1 MSASCLSLWKG
12 SPKIWNISSVV
23 MFQLHAYVL
32 TRMDRLL
39 RINLEDV
46 LELTFP
52 CPQDTD
58 QDDISAN
65 CIICYNYRL
74 PHGTYMTYLYHCL
87 MDYDSF
93 WGHLENYLWLPYNSV
108 AIFYLS
114 FALSASEN
122 FGQTYWSKVILLSPS
137 FMELYVG
144 TGDWVSKE
152 GLVPDRVCDN
162 GSCGRPF
169 HSACLVEWLRAI
181 PTTRQ

>member
-1 MSASCLSLWKG
+1 MWLPLLSASCLSLWKG
-12 SPKIWNISSVV
+12 SPEIWNISSVV

-74 PHGTYMTYLYHCL
+74 PHGTYVTYLYHCL

-93 WGHLENYLWLPYNSV
+93 WVEAIWKIICDCLIIQWLYFIYHLHYLPLR
-108 AIFYLS
+108 
-114 FALSASEN
+114 
-122 FGQTYWSKVILLSPS
+122 ILAKCIEARSYCWAHPS
-137 FMELYVG
+137 WNWM
-144 TGDWVSKE
+144 
-152 GLVPDRVCDN
+152 
-162 GSCGRPF
+162 
-169 HSACLVEWLRAI
+169 
-181 PTTRQ
+181 